1 MSKFGVIGPNGIV
14 SPSGIIGP
22 TGLSGHTDFTMTI
35 KKQALSGA
43 FLCFTNAISF
53 GPSGILMD
61 SIEVVFTGSESDSI
75 FASLTEGNRY
85 LVSNNYG
92 SSTHVS
98 LVDDLG
104 KFITIRS
111 GNFVGVAGWRDMQ
124 INKISII

>member
-14 SPSGIIGP
+14 GPNGIIGP
-22 TGLSGHTDFTMTI
+22 TGLSGHT
-35 KKQALSGA
+35 
-43 FLCFTNAISF
+43 

-85 LVSNNYG
+85 LISNNYG

-104 KFITIRS
+104 KLIMIRS
-111 GNFVGVAGWRDMQ
+111 GNFVGVAGWRDIQ
-124 INKISII
+124 INKIIG